1 MTVRLSAIFE
11 DHIRKIINNWKMAK
25 KKQNRRR
32 TKVSSSN
39 SELSFTVCSDSSDN
53 EVQPEQLTCSQEDD
67 SDDDEIPLTVLRSK
81 QNTTESDTTS
91 LTSQSHSTVSKLRVK
106 VKTPPLEEE
115 YNPGGP
121 FSSSS
126 GSQRKRTYRTS
137 SDEEEEEFS
146 PSSSDD
152 DEQFGHRKSL
162 RQRPVKKKI
171 LLYET
176 SDSDTNCSLGRRRK
190 RIRKPSD
197 SDSDSKS
204 SRTTLNSDR
213 NFSVSSRGRVRKFTE
228 RAKYLFGKR

>member
-11 DHIRKIINNWKMAK
+11 DHMEKIINNWKMAK

-32 TKVSSSN
+32 NKVSSSN
-39 SELSFTVCSDSSDN
+39 SDISVTGSSETSDN
-53 EVQPEQLTCSQEDD
+53 EVQPEQLTGSQDDD
-67 SDDDEIPLTVLRSK
+67 SADDEIPLTVLRSK

-91 LTSQSHSTVSKLRVK
+91 MTSQSHSTVSKTRIK
-106 VKTPPLEEE
+106 VKSPQLDEE
-115 YNPGGP
+115 YSPAAGISN
-121 FSSSS
+121 SNR
-126 GSQRKRTYRTS
+126 RKRAYRTS
-137 SDEEEEEFS
+137 SEDEEEFS
-146 PSSSDD
+146 QSSSDEE

-162 RQRPVKKKI
+162 RQRPIKKKV

-176 SDSDTNCSLGRRRK
+176 SDSETNCSLSRRRK
-190 RIRKPSD
+190 KIRKPSE

-228 RAKYLFGKR
+228 RAKHLFGKR